1 MYIMQDMQINNKC
14 IDFIINNILII
25 YNNMLVKILLINM
38 ELLELI
44 IMGMGIYIMELLIGF
59 CILINNRNV
68 YNF

>member
-1 MYIMQDMQINNKC
+1 MMQDMQINNKC

-25 YNNMLVKILLINM
+25 YNNILVKILLINM

-44 IMGMGIYIMELLIGF
+44 IMGMGICIMGLLIDF

-68 YNF
+68 YNS